1 MQALKHFTLEGQIVD
16 VVNQRIISGVI
27 EVEDGRIKRIKERAV
42 NESHYI
48 LPGFV
53 DAHVHIESSML
64 VPSEFARVAVTHGT
78 IAVVS
83 DPHEIANVLGV
94 EGVKF
99 MIENGKKVPFKFYFG
114 APSCVPATKYETSG
128 ASLGPSDVEKLL
140 ALPDVNFLT
149 EMMNYPG
156 VISKDS
162 QVMKKLEIAKKA
174 GKPIDGHAPG
184 LSGDDLQQYI
194 NSGISTDH
202 EASTFEEAF
211 EKIQRGMMII
221 IREGSAARNF
231 DTLSSLIQEYP
242 AMVMMGADDLH
253 PSDLLQGHVN
263 VLVKRALAL
272 GYDVF
277 RVIRA
282 ATYNPVK
289 HYNLKVGL
297 LQPGDPADMMVVNNL
312 SDFKI
317 KEVFIDGIKVSESG
331 SCLVPPVPIQKPN
344 RFRSGLVR
352 PSDFVVKAEGR
363 HMRVI
368 KAYDGQLSTT
378 AISVHPNVIG
388 GEVVVDLENDI
399 LKIAVINRYQN
410 DAPPFT
416 AFVQGFGLKR
426 GAMASTVAHDS
437 HNIIVV
443 GTNDED
449 MARAVNAVIEV
460 KGGISVADKS
470 DVFILPLPVAGLMSD
485 MDGQT
490 TARRFQL
497 MEQFI
502 LSWGSNLKAPFM
514 TLSFMALLVIPELKI
529 SDKSLFDGTNF
540 AYVPLFIE
548 M

>member
-194 NSGISTDH
+194 DSGISTDH

-211 EKIQRGMMII
+211 G
-221 IREGSAARNF
+221 
-231 DTLSSLIQEYP
+231 
-242 AMVMMGADDLH
+242 
-253 PSDLLQGHVN
+253 
-263 VLVKRALAL
+263 
-272 GYDVF
+272 
-277 RVIRA
+277 
-282 ATYNPVK
+282 
-289 HYNLKVGL
+289 
-297 LQPGDPADMMVVNNL
+297 
-312 SDFKI
+312 
-317 KEVFIDGIKVSESG
+317 
-331 SCLVPPVPIQKPN
+331 
-344 RFRSGLVR
+344 
-352 PSDFVVKAEGR
+352 
-363 HMRVI
+363 
-368 KAYDGQLSTT
+368 
-378 AISVHPNVIG
+378 
-388 GEVVVDLENDI
+388 
-399 LKIAVINRYQN
+399 
-410 DAPPFT
+410 
-416 AFVQGFGLKR
+416 
-426 GAMASTVAHDS
+426 
-437 HNIIVV
+437 
-443 GTNDED
+443 
-449 MARAVNAVIEV
+449 
-460 KGGISVADKS
+460 
-470 DVFILPLPVAGLMSD
+470 
-485 MDGQT
+485 
-490 TARRFQL
+490 
-497 MEQFI
+497 
-502 LSWGSNLKAPFM
+502 
-514 TLSFMALLVIPELKI
+514 
-529 SDKSLFDGTNF
+529 
-540 AYVPLFIE
+540 
-548 M
+548 